1 MEEKLPLEK
10 LIKLPHRVC
19 ESTCY
24 INGLEDIFEW
34 QGAEYMP
41 FMLSV
46 LGGMGEFSY
55 FRFKL
60 ATPPNMVY
68 FGANP
73 KYLLE
78 DLGQI
83 MGFKQMVFENRVF
96 KNTFPKIKE
105 FIDNGRPVVAGA
117 LDMYYLNYYPT
128 IYHKQHIPIH
138 YVLVVGYDECAN
150 TVFVQDCTF
159 PGIQKVS
166 YKEFEKSLNVY
177 TPGMS
182 KKNTFRIFLLPDKL
196 PSELDIAKKGFSYRA
211 QKMLNPPISLL
222 GIPAMKKLSK
232 EIFNWEDEESFDHLI
247 TYATTPPHIP
257 KNFDKSS
264 GMRQWKSQ
272 VLRALGQKYDIG
284 AWVKAA
290 DMFEKSGKLIIE
302 LCKAASKRDRA
313 LISKLL
319 LRVADIEEEAYKVFD

>member
-1 MEEKLPLEK
+1 LEK
-10 LIKLPHRVC
+10 VLKLPHRVC

-34 QGAEYMP
+34 KGGQYMP

-83 MGFKQMVFENRVF
+83 MGFKQEIFENRVF

-105 FIDNGRPVVAGA
+105 FIDIGRPVVAGA
-117 LDMYYLNYYPT
+117 LDMYYLHYYPT
-128 IYHKQHIPIH
+128 IYHKQNIPIH
-138 YVLVVGYDECAN
+138 YVLVVGYDDSAN

-159 PGIQKVS
+159 EGIQRVS
-166 YKEFEKSLNVY
+166 YEEFEKSLNVN
-177 TPGMS
+177 TPGKS
-182 KKNTFRIFLLPDKL
+182 RKNTFRVFLLPDKL
-196 PSELDIAKKGFSYRA
+196 PSELGLAKKGFRYRA

-222 GIPAMKKLSK
+222 GIPAMRKLSK
-232 EIFNWEDEESFDHLI
+232 EIFDWEDEESFNHLI
-247 TYATTPPHIP
+247 TYATIPPHVP
-257 KNFDKSS
+257 KTFDKSN

-272 VLRALGQKYDIG
+272 VLRALGKKYDIS
-284 AWVKAA
+284 AWIKAA
-290 DMFEKSGKLIIE
+290 DMFDESGKLIIE
-302 LCKAASKRDRA
+302 LCKAASKRDMA
-313 LISKLL
+313 SISKLL
-319 LRVADIEEEAYKVFD
+319 IMVAGIEEEAYKAFN

>member
-1 MEEKLPLEK
+1 MEKLL
-10 LIKLPHRVC
+10 KLPHRVC

-34 QGAEYMP
+34 KGAGYMP

-78 DLGQI
+78 DLGRI
-83 MGFKQMVFENRVF
+83 MGFKQEIFENRVF

-105 FIDNGRPVVAGA
+105 SIDNGKPVAAGA
-117 LDMYYLNYYPT
+117 LDMYYLHYYPS

-138 YVLVVGYDECAN
+138 YVLVVGYDDGVN
-150 TVFVQDCTF
+150 NVFVHDCTF
-159 PGIQKVS
+159 QGVQAVS
-166 YKEFEKSLNVY
+166 YEEFEKSLNVNV
-177 TPGMS
+177 PGMS
-182 KKNTFRIFLLPDKL
+182 RKNTFRVFLLPDEL
-196 PSELDIAKKGFSYRA
+196 PSELDAAKKGFSYRA
-211 QKMLNPPISLL
+211 QKMLNPPINLI
-222 GIPAMKKLSK
+222 GIPAMRKLSK
-232 EIFNWEDEESFDHLI
+232 EIFNWEDEESFNHLI
-247 TYATTPPHIP
+247 TYATIPPHIP
-257 KNFDKSS
+257 KTFKNSD

-272 VLRALGQKYDIG
+272 VLRILGEKYDI
-284 AWVKAA
+284 AVWVKTANLF
-290 DMFEKSGKLIIE
+290 DESGKLIIE
-302 LCKAASKRDRA
+302 LCRSASKRDRA
-313 LISKLL
+313 SISGLL
-319 LRVADIEEEAYKVFD
+319 LKIADIEEEAYNYILTGS

>member
-1 MEEKLPLEK
+1 MEKLL
-10 LIKLPHRVC
+10 KLPHRVC

-34 QGAEYMP
+34 KGAEYMP

-55 FRFKL
+55 LRFKL

-73 KYLLE
+73 KYLLD

-83 MGFKQMVFENRVF
+83 MGFRQEVFENRVF

-105 FIDNGRPVVAGA
+105 FIDEGKPVVAGA
-117 LDMYYLNYYPT
+117 LDMYYLHYYPS

-138 YVLVVGYDECAN
+138 YVLVVGYDDGEN
-150 TVFVQDCTF
+150 NVFVHDCTF
-159 PGIQKVS
+159 CGIQTVS
-166 YKEFEKSLNVY
+166 YEEFEKSLNVN

-182 KKNTFRIFLLPDKL
+182 RKNTFRVFSLPDKL
-196 PSELDIAKKGFSYRA
+196 ISELDAAKKGFNYRA
-211 QKMLNPPISLL
+211 QKMLNPPVILI
-222 GIPAMKKLSK
+222 GIPAMRKLAR
-232 EIFNWEDEESFDHLI
+232 EIFDWKDEGSFNHLI
-247 TYATTPPHIP
+247 TYATIPPHIP
-257 KNFDKSS
+257 KTFENSN

-272 VLRALGQKYDIG
+272 VLRALGEKYNISG
-284 AWVKAA
+284 WVKTA
-290 DMFEKSGKLIIE
+290 DLFDKSGKLIIE
-302 LCKAASKRDRA
+302 LCKSASKRDRA
-313 LISKLL
+313 SISELILK
-319 LRVADIEEEAYKVFD
+319 VADIEEEAYKILGDFHK